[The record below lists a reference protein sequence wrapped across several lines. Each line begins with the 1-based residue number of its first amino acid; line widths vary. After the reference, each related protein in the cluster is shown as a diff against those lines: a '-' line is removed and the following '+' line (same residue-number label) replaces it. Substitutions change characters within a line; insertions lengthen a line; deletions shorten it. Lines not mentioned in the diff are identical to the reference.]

1 MSYIELTTPC
11 IFGVE
16 SILKKEIIKL
26 GYEIKRVEDGRITY
40 IADELGVCRSNI
52 WLRTA
57 ERVMINVGEFTATSF
72 EELFDKT
79 KDLPWE
85 RWIPQDGKFWVKKAS
100 SIKSKL
106 FSPSDIQS
114 IIKKAIVERLKK
126 TYHVNWFNEDG
137 EHYPIRVF
145 IKKDRVSICLDTSGE
160 ALHKRGYRTFTS
172 KAPISETLAAAII
185 QLSPWNKDRILVDPF
200 CGSGT
205 IPIEAAMIAMNMA
218 PGLDREFTAEKWKNI
233 IPVKSWF
240 KAVDEAND
248 VIDTTCELNIA
259 GYDIDYKVLKL
270 ARENVRN
277 AGVEDKIHFQERDM
291 RKTSNNKKYGFII
304 TNPPYGERLG
314 DKETVI
320 ELYKDMKITFDK
332 NLEDWSYFIITSFD
346 EFERYFGKNAD
357 KKRKLYTGMMK
368 ANLYQY
374 FGSKPPKRVNPIN

>member
-16 SILKKEIIKL
+16 SILKKEIINL

-57 ERVMINVGEFTATSF
+57 ERVLINVGEFEATSF
-72 EELFDKT
+72 DELFEKT
-79 KDLPWE
+79 KGLPWE
-85 RWIPQDGKFWVKKAS
+85 KWIPQDGKFWVKKAS

-114 IIKKAIVERLKK
+114 IIKKAIVEKLKK
-126 TYHVNWFNEDG
+126 TYNISWFNEDG
-137 EHYPIRVF
+137 AHYPIRVF

-172 KAPISETLAAAII
+172 RAPISETLAAAII

-218 PGLDREFTAEKWKNI
+218 PGLNREFTAEKWKNI

-248 VIDTTCELNIA
+248 VIDTECKVNIS

-270 ARENVRN
+270 ARENVKN
-277 AGVEDKIHFQERDM
+277 AGVEDMIHFQERDM
-291 RKTSNNKKYGFII
+291 RKTSSNKKYGFII

-314 DKETVI
+314 DKDTVI
-320 ELYKDMKITFDK
+320 ELYKDMKVTFDR
-332 NLEDWSYFIITSFD
+332 NLDNWSYFVITAFD

-374 FGSKPPKRVNPIN
+374 FGDKPPKRIHLTS

>member
-1 MSYIELTTPC
+1 MSNIQLTAPC

-16 SILKKEIIKL
+16 SILKKEIVKL
-26 GYEIKRVEDGRITY
+26 GYEIKNVEDGRVSF

-57 ERVMINVGEFTATSF
+57 ERVMINIGEFEARSF
-72 EELFDKT
+72 EELFEKT

-85 RWIPQDGKFWVKKAS
+85 KWIPQDGKFWVKKAS

-126 TYHVNWFNEDG
+126 TYHVNWFSEDG
-137 EHYPIRVF
+137 ADYPLRVF
-145 IKKDRVSICLDTSGE
+145 IKKDRVSIGLDASGE

-185 QLSPWNKDRILVDPF
+185 QLTPWNKDRILVDPF

-205 IPIEAAMIAMNMA
+205 IPIEASMIAMNMA
-218 PGLDREFTAEKWKNI
+218 PGLDREFTAERWNNI
-233 IPVKSWF
+233 IPRKLWF
-240 KAVDEAND
+240 NAVDEAND
-248 VIDTTCELNIA
+248 VIDTTSKINIA
-259 GYDIDYKVLKL
+259 GYDIDNKVLKL
-270 ARENVRN
+270 ARENAKN
-277 AGVEDKIHFQERDM
+277 AGVDHLIHFQERDM
-291 RKTSNNKKYGFII
+291 RKTSSNKKYGFII
-304 TNPPYGERLG
+304 TNPPYGERLE
-314 DKETVI
+314 DKDSVI
-320 ELYKDMKITFDK
+320 GLYKDMKVAFN
-332 NLEDWSYFIITSFD
+332 NLDSWSYFIITAFD
-346 EFERYFGKNAD
+346 EFERYFGKTAD

-374 FGSKPPKRVNPIN
+374 YGNKPPRKE

>member
-16 SILKKEIIKL
+16 AILKKEILQL
-26 GYEIKRVEDGRITY
+26 GYEIKKVEDGRITF

-57 ERVMINVGEFTATSF
+57 ERVLINIGQFKATSF
-72 EELFDKT
+72 DELFEKT

-85 RWIPQDGKFWVKKAS
+85 RWIPKDGKFWVKKAS

-114 IIKKAIVERLKK
+114 ITKKAIVERLKK
-126 TYHVNWFNEDG
+126 EYNISWFNEDG
-137 EHYPIRVF
+137 AEYPLRVF
-145 IKKDRVSICLDTSGE
+145 IKKDIVSIFMDTSGE

-218 PGLDREFTAEKWKNI
+218 PGLNREFTAEKWKNI
-233 IPVKSWF
+233 IPVKYWLN
-240 KAVDEAND
+240 AVDEAND
-248 VIDTTCELNIA
+248 VLDTECKLNIS

-270 ARENVRN
+270 ARENAKN
-277 AGVEDKIHFQERDM
+277 ASVEDKIHFQERDM
-291 RKTSNNKKYGFII
+291 RKTSNSKKYGFII
-304 TNPPYGERLG
+304 TNPPYGKRL
-314 DKETVI
+314 ENEESVI
-320 ELYKDMKITFDK
+320 ELYKDMRPTFNN
-332 NLEDWSYFIITSFD
+332 NLDNWSYFIITSFD

-374 FGSKPPKRVNPIN
+374 YGDKPPKRI